1 MLNIPKHEAKCP
13 NLENPPE
20 MDVFSFFGQ
29 LSELIQTEFP
39 FGIFSFSV
47 CLFCRMKPFS
57 AVEQVGEVTHLLL
70 EFNPSMFVTAGRSET
85 STSPSHPEKEK
96 GDS

>member
-1 MLNIPKHEAKCP
+1 MGVDRSCLNIPKREAKCP

-39 FGIFSFSV
+39 LGNFSFSV
-47 CLFCRMKPFS
+47 S
-57 AVEQVGEVTHLLL
+57 AY
-70 EFNPSMFVTAGRSET
+70 FAG
-85 STSPSHPEKEK
+85 
-96 GDS
+96 